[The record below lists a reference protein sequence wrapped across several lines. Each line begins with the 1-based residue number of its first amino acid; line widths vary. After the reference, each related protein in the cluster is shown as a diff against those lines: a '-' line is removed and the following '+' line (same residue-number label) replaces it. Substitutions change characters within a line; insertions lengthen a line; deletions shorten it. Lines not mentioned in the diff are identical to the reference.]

1 MTLDDHRV
9 GDAIA
14 SSAGELVRLWRAT
27 RAQSRPGV
35 WPGLLDG
42 LVDDL
47 LVRTGE
53 ALAAGR
59 DPALVWA
66 SAAGL
71 VRIDPHARERSR
83 AEIDAEWD
91 VIASVLSAA
100 CEAMDAGE
108 AAGEWL
114 ARAVVIARA
123 GSRTLDEGGGPP
135 GIVVAWMLSGLA
147 AARRPA
153 RDAGSP

>member
-1 MTLDDHRV
+1 MTLDDRRV

-27 RAQSRPGV
+27 RSQSRRGV

-42 LVDDL
+42 LVDDIF
-47 LVRTGE
+47 VRTGE

-59 DPALVWA
+59 DPALVWP
-66 SAAGL
+66 SLVGL

-83 AEIDAEWD
+83 VEIDAEWD

-108 AAGEWL
+108 GAGEWL
-114 ARAVVIARA
+114 ARAVVFART
-123 GSRTLDEGGGPP
+123 GSRALDQGGGPP
-135 GIVVAWMLSGLA
+135 GVVVAWVLSGLQP
-147 AARRPA
+147 ARRAVRESGQP
-153 RDAGSP
+153 